1 VLNKKYLFSLIILSV
16 VIVVLTFAAA
26 STGARSDISQPWI
39 FIQSPV
45 MPVRMSDQPVP
56 YAAIY
61 GSKIIVAVLD
71 SGIDINHKDL
81 AGKVLGSVNF
91 TESNTEYD
99 VLGHGTSVAGIIA
112 ANNDT
117 GITGAVHGIDLLNVK
132 VVNDNGSVWPTDVA
146 RGIIW
151 AVDNGAQIINM
162 SFTAPTDSKVLKNA
176 VEYAA
181 RNGVIMLA
189 AAGNRINSKTYP
201 AAYPNVI
208 AVEAAAS
215 DGKAWSDNKTGG
227 WVDIYA
233 PGYNIYSAVPGN
245 KYAYKSGSSFAAA
258 GASRQAALILGES
271 CCFNDPGTCNKIAAE
286 LDALYPDTIK

>member
-1 VLNKKYLFSLIILSV
+1 LQKKYLFSLIILA
-16 VIVVLTFAAA
+16 VIIVMLTFVAA
-26 STGARSDISQPWI
+26 STGAKSDIYPPWI
-39 FIQSPV
+39 LVQSPV
-45 MPVRMSDQPVP
+45 THTIMADQPVP

-61 GSKIIVAVLD
+61 GSKVIVAVLD
-71 SGIDINHKDL
+71 SGIDIKHKDL

-91 TESNTEYD
+91 TESRTEFD
-99 VLGHGTSVAGIIA
+99 LLGHGTSVAGIIA
-112 ANNDT
+112 ANNGT
-117 GITGAVHGIDLLNVK
+117 GIPGAVHGIDLLNVK
-132 VVNDNGSVWPTDVA
+132 VVNDNGSVWPSDVA
-146 RGIIW
+146 RGIVW

-162 SFTAPTDSKVLKNA
+162 SFTAPTDSAVLKNA

-181 RNGVIMLA
+181 HNGVIMLA

-208 AVEAAAS
+208 AVEAIAS
-215 DGKAWSDNKTGG
+215 DGRPFSDNLTGG

-245 KYAYKSGSSFAAA
+245 KYAYKSGSSFATA

-271 CCFNDPGTCNKIAAE
+271 CCFNDPGTCNKVSAE
-286 LDALYPDTIK
+286 LGALYSDTTR

>member
-1 VLNKKYLFSLIILSV
+1 LQKKYLFPLIILSV
-16 VIVVLTFAAA
+16 IIVVLTFAAA
-26 STGARSDISQPWI
+26 STGARSDLSQLWTLV
-39 FIQSPV
+39 QSPATLV
-45 MPVRMSDQPVP
+45 SMPDQPVP

-61 GSKIIVAVLD
+61 GSKVIVAVLD
-71 SGIDINHKDL
+71 SGIDIDHKDL

-91 TESNTEYD
+91 TESNTEFD
-99 VLGHGTSVAGIIA
+99 ELGHGTSVAGIIA

-117 GITGAVHGIDLLNVK
+117 GIADAVHGIGLLNVK
-132 VVNDNGSVWPTDVA
+132 VVNDNGSVWPSDVA

-162 SFTAPTDSKVLKNA
+162 SFTAPTDSTVLKNA

-181 RNGVIMLA
+181 QNGVIMLA

-208 AVEAAAS
+208 AVEAIAS
-215 DGKAWSDNKTGG
+215 DGKSWSDNITGG
-227 WVDIYA
+227 WVDIYV

-271 CCFNDPGTCNKIAAE
+271 CCFNDPGTCNKVSAE
-286 LDALYPDTIK
+286 LDALYTDTIK